1 MHGMYGQHTTQR
13 SNFHQQQKTENLGL
27 NEGSLTACNPE
38 STGDSTI

>member
-27 NEGSLTACNPE
+27 MREV
-38 STGDSTI
+38 